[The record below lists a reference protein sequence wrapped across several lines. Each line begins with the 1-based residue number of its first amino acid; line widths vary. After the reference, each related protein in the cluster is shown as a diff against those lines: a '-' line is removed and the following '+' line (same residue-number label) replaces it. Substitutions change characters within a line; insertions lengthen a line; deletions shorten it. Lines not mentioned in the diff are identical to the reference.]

1 MLQVTKDL
9 CLGCGLCALNCP
21 QQAIQLFL
29 GQAEIDQSKCNHC
42 YLCLELCPQGAIVEK
57 APVSEGELQT
67 TLITLKQRTDEL
79 VERIERLK
87 ARK

>member
-29 GQAEIDQSKCNHC
+29 GHAEIDQGKCNHC
-42 YLCLELCPQGAIVEK
+42 NLCLELCPQGAIVEK

-67 TLITLKQRTDEL
+67 ILITLKQRTDEL

-87 ARK
+87 AGK